1 VATRTVAAAGG
12 VVWRLHGGS
21 VQVAVIHRPRYDDW
35 SLPKGKL
42 AAGETALAAAVR
54 EVNEEL
60 GAQVAVSRRIGRVR
74 YQVDGARKQVTYWA
88 MRQVGGQFVAND
100 EADAVEWLGI
110 GKARKRLSY
119 DIDRTVLGDFAATP
133 AADSVIVLVRHGKA
147 GRRSEWHGDDD
158 LRPLEAVGEAQA
170 ERLVAFLRC
179 FAPNR
184 LYSADRTRC
193 VQTLEPTAAALD
205 LAITLEPAF
214 ADESYCAAPAA
225 TQTSLLALA
234 KPGKVSVVCS
244 QGLTIPA
251 MIDRLAPGVAS
262 SDTRKGAAWVLS
274 MVDGDVV
281 AADYYEDA
289 GR

>member
-12 VVWRLHGGS
+12 VVWRLHDGT

-42 AAGETALAAAVR
+42 VPGETPLAAAVR

-60 GAQVAVSRRIGRVR
+60 GVQVAVSRRIGRVR
-74 YQVDGARKQVTYWA
+74 YQLDSARKQVTYWA
-88 MRQVGGQFVAND
+88 MRRVGGQFSAND
-100 EADAVEWLGI
+100 EADAVEWLSV
-110 GKARKRLSY
+110 GKARKRLTY
-119 DIDRTVLGDFAATP
+119 DVDRTVLGDFAATP
-133 AADSVIVLVRHGKA
+133 AADSVIVLVRHAKA
-147 GRRSEWHGDDD
+147 GRRSEWRGDDD
-158 LRPLEAVGEAQA
+158 LRPLDDVGEAQA

-179 FAPNR
+179 FAPTR

-193 VQTLEPTAAALD
+193 VQTLEPTAAALE
-205 LAITLEPAF
+205 LAITIDPAF

-244 QGLTIPA
+244 QGITIPA

>member
-12 VVWRLHGGS
+12 VVWRVRDGAA
-21 VQVAVIHRPRYDDW
+21 QVALIHRPRYDDW

-74 YQVDGARKQVTYWA
+74 YQTDGTRKHVTYWA
-88 MRQVGGQFVAND
+88 MRQVDGRFVAND
-100 EADAVEWLGI
+100 EADAVEWLSI
-110 GKARKRLSY
+110 GKARKRLSF
-119 DIDRTVLGDFAATP
+119 DIDRNVLGDFAATP
-133 AADSVIVLVRHGKA
+133 AADSVIVLVRHAKA
-147 GRRSEWHGDDD
+147 GRRSEWRGEDD
-158 LRPLEAVGEAQA
+158 LRPLDDVGRAQA
-170 ERLVAFLRC
+170 QRLVAFLRC
-179 FAPNR
+179 FAPTR

-193 VQTLEPTAAALD
+193 VQTLEPTADALD
-205 LAITLEPAF
+205 LAITVDPAF
-214 ADESYCAAPAA
+214 ADEAYCAAPAA

-244 QGLTIPA
+244 QGITIPS